1 MNHLAAFRVAPLALA
16 ISLAF
21 LSAAAYAQS
30 AAPVSPVNG
39 SSAAV
44 RTYHIAAGALSTTL
58 IEIARQGGVAISV
71 NPDLVKGLDAPAI
84 NGELRV
90 EQAVQRALAQHPLEL
105 LRTSNGTLTVAR
117 KTSTDARESGSTLP
131 LVNVVAASEEDAR
144 GKVDGYVAKRTAT
157 GTKTDTPLIEIPQ
170 SVSVIGRTEMEARG
184 AQNLMDIIAYTPG
197 ISVNTYGPDNRG
209 RDDFA
214 LRGFVDTNTS
224 NYRDGLPQSGFDLLY
239 SITEPYGL
247 ERVDVMRGPSSVL
260 FGRGDAGGVINR
272 VSKLPTGVKSRE
284 IEVQYGSFDRKQIAF
299 DIDDKFS
306 SNEDLSYRLVGLVLD
321 SNDQEKYP
329 DGTLLNRSRYYFA
342 PSLRW
347 KPNAGTS
354 LTLTSEFLQHNSPE
368 DTYYALA
375 ADQSLTD
382 RKMGDYSF
390 SKFKQKQGT
399 VGYQFEHVLND
410 AWTFRQNARYS
421 ETTHER
427 RVLWIDS
434 LQPDGHT
441 YSRYTRSWNDEAKH
455 AVIDTNLQGKLQAG
469 ATEHTVLLGVDWTRQ
484 EGKALRFTGTGPDL
498 DLLNPQYGL
507 AIPMPDVPTA
517 NYTETITQIGV
528 YAQDQIKFGEHWV
541 ATVGGRQDHV
551 KTTTDDRLNL
561 SNQSNT
567 DSAFSGRAGLTYL
580 VGNGWAPYISYAESF
595 LPVSGMDSDNNLF
608 KPSRGKQVEA
618 GIKFQPANSRSLFTA
633 AIFDLRKTNV
643 VTYQTVAPYAVRQI
657 GKQSTRGLELEAK
670 TELARGLNA
679 VASYTWLDMKIRESA
694 EASEV
699 GKVPVTIPKETASL
713 WLDYEMGGGYG
724 IGGGVNYV
732 GKRQNDEANTSVE
745 GGYALVNAMFRYD
758 QGQWRLTLNAGNL
771 FNRDY
776 YTICYHG
783 ECYRGTERT
792 LTATLKY
799 KF

>member
-1 MNHLAAFRVAPLALA
+1 MTHLAVFRAAPLALA

-21 LSAAAYAQS
+21 LATGAHAQS
-30 AAPVSPVNG
+30 ATPLAPASG
-39 SSAAV
+39 SNAAV
-44 RTYHIAAGALSTTL
+44 RTYHIPAGSLGTAL

-84 NGELRV
+84 NGEMRV

-117 KTSTDARESGSTLP
+117 KAHADARESGSTLP

-144 GKVDGYVAKRTAT
+144 GKVDGYVARRSAS
-157 GTKTDTPLIEIPQ
+157 GTKTDTPLLEIPQ
-170 SVSVIGRTEMEARG
+170 SISVIGRTEMEARG

-239 SITEPYGL
+239 SMTEPYGL
-247 ERVDVMRGPSSVL
+247 ERVDVLRGPASVL
-260 FGRGDAGGVINR
+260 FGRGDAGGIINR
-272 VSKLPTGVKSRE
+272 ASKLPTGVRARE

-299 DIDDKFS
+299 DLDDTFS
-306 SNEDLSYRLVGLVLD
+306 GNADLSYRLVGLVLD
-321 SNDQEKYP
+321 SNDQESYP
-329 DGTLLNRSRYYFA
+329 DGTKLNRSRYYLA

-399 VGYQFEHVLND
+399 IGYQFEHAFND

-421 ETTHER
+421 KTTQER
-427 RVLWIDS
+427 RVLWVDA

-441 YSRYTRSWNDEAKH
+441 YTRYTKSWNDEATH
-455 AVIDTNLQGKLQAG
+455 AVIDTNLQGKLHTG
-469 ATEHTVLLGVDWTRQ
+469 AIQHTVLLGVDWTQQ
-484 EGKALRFTGTGPDL
+484 EGKALRFLGTGPDL
-498 DLLNPQYGL
+498 DLLNPKYGL
-507 AIPMPDVPTA
+507 AVPTPNVPNA
-517 NYTETITQIGV
+517 DFTQRITQTGI

-541 ATVGGRQDHV
+541 ATIGGRQDHAR
-551 KTTTDDRLNL
+551 TTTNDRLNVSDR
-561 SNQSNT
+561 SNS
-567 DSAFSGRAGLTYL
+567 DSVFSGRAGLTYL
-580 VGNGWAPYISYAESF
+580 VGNGWAPYVSYAESF
-595 LPVSGMDSDNNLF
+595 LPVGGLDSDNNPF

-643 VTYQTVAPYAVRQI
+643 VTYQNIAPYAARQI
-657 GKQSTRGLELEAK
+657 GKQRARGLELEAK

-679 VASYTWLDMKIRESA
+679 VASYTLLDMKVLESA
-694 EASEV
+694 DSSEL
-699 GKVPVTIPKETASL
+699 GKVPATIPKETASL

-724 IGGGVNYV
+724 VGAGVNYV
-732 GKRQNDEANTSVE
+732 GKRQNDEANTSAQP
-745 GGYALVNAMFRYD
+745 GYALVNAMFRYD

-783 ECYRGTERT
+783 ECYRGMERT

-799 KF
+799 RF